1 MIIQS
6 SNIGMTGSRSYRSM
20 GAGYQSLN
28 LWGAGGSM
36 NATNMTTT
44 FTREESTSGE
54 LAGGGSSFSNS
65 MQDLVD
71 RFNNAQSVTSTKINN
86 SISSIRNMHQQIF
99 DYVLYWLFGEDFP
112 SKDMSGSYSANS
124 GNYLYQGSSTSGMT
138 GFGSMGGSY
147 SSMSY
152 FSEEETTS
160 FSTTGTVVTADGRS
174 IDFNMDVYM
183 SRAFTSY
190 AQKNLNFGAPRM
202 TDPLVINLDS
212 PIADVSDQKFYFDLD
227 ADGHEEY
234 ISMLNAGSGFL
245 ALDKNGDGKIND
257 GSELFGT
264 TSGDGFADLA
274 KYDSDGNGWIDEN
287 DPIFDSLM
295 IWRKNPD
302 GTDSL
307 CGIGQAGVGAIYLG
321 SSDTQFSLTA
331 GYDNHTNAQIRKT
344 GMFLYENGNVG
355 TVQHL
360 DLAQ

>member
-6 SNIGMTGSRSYRSM
+6 SNIGMNSSRTYRSM

-28 LWGAGGSM
+28 LWGSQGSM
-36 NATNMTTT
+36 SAANMSTT
-44 FTREESTSGE
+44 FTREKSTSGG
-54 LAGGGSSFSNS
+54 LSGGGNSFSNS

-71 RFNNAQSVTSTKINN
+71 RFNNAQTVTAAKID
-86 SISSIRNMHQQIF
+86 SSMSSIRNMHQKIF
-99 DYVLYWLFGEDFP
+99 DYVLYWLFGENVP
-112 SKDMSGSYSANS
+112 SRDMSGSYSAS
-124 GNYLYQGSSTSGMT
+124 SSSLYQGFDNT
-138 GFGSMGGSY
+138 GIGGSY
-147 SSMSY
+147 SSMTY
-152 FSEEETTS
+152 FNEEETTNY
-160 FSTTGTVVTADGRS
+160 STTGTVVTADGRS
-174 IDFNMDVYM
+174 ISFNMDVYM
-183 SRAFTSY
+183 SRSFTSY
-190 AQKNLNFGAPRM
+190 AQQNLNLGAPRT

-212 PIADVSDQKFYFDLD
+212 AIADVSDQKFYFDLD

-245 ALDKNGDGKIND
+245 ALDKNKDGVIND

-264 TSGDGFADLA
+264 ASGDGFADLA

-287 DPIFDSLM
+287 DPVFNELM
-295 IWRKNPD
+295 IWRRNPD

-360 DLAQ
+360 DLVQ